1 VAQTGRR
8 IARSC
13 QILTTLVCG
22 FGALLAGCDECPGGA
37 SRCVGDTY
45 GACYV
50 ADDAIARWHD
60 TACPVACHV
69 ANGKAA
75 CVSSRTPVPEC
86 GGRSDPLCVDGVPTR
101 CHDGYP
107 ITLPA
112 CDFRTHCVVSTECA
126 DALCA
131 IDDKV
136 PANCSF
142 EPSCDGSLLTTCQC
156 GFVVARDD
164 CGAADLCRKVGS
176 RSRCTATAAPDPRC
190 GDPTKI
196 SSSFCDGDNAVEC
209 EYGYTYGRW
218 ECGRASLV
226 CRETNGVADCDEA
239 SAKP

>member
-1 VAQTGRR
+1 MAQSGRR

-13 QILTTLVCG
+13 QILTTFVCG

-164 CGAADLCRKVGS
+164 C
-176 RSRCTATAAPDPRC
+176 
-190 GDPTKI
+190 
-196 SSSFCDGDNAVEC
+196 DGDNAVEC

-226 CRETNGVADCDEA
+226 CVETNGLADCNEA

>member
-1 VAQTGRR
+1 
-8 IARSC
+8 
-13 QILTTLVCG
+13 
-22 FGALLAGCDECPGGA
+22 
-37 SRCVGDTY
+37 VGDTY

-164 CGAADLCRKVGS
+164 C
-176 RSRCTATAAPDPRC
+176 
-190 GDPTKI
+190 
-196 SSSFCDGDNAVEC
+196 DGDNAVEC

-226 CRETNGVADCDEA
+226 CVETNGLADCNEA